1 MPCGGARPR
10 NSRSGEYWRYLS
22 STYSL
27 SVFDRF
33 QAFRGSTLLLVSST
47 LPASSMAALSW
58 ASMAE
63 RQIALPPVFV
73 RRMRYVAIP
82 HFLSEQGAATATT
95 MPKMWRSYVARAHRT
110 NRQA

>member
-1 MPCGGARPR
+1 LAVPPG
-10 NSRSGEYWRYLS
+10 
-22 STYSL
+22 STYSF
-27 SVFDRF
+27 SAFDGY
-33 QAFRGSTLLLVSST
+33 QAFRGSTLPLVAGT

-58 ASMAE
+58 ASVAE

-73 RRMRYVAIP
+73 RRKRYVAIP
-82 HFLSEQGAATATT
+82 HFLSEQGAATAAT